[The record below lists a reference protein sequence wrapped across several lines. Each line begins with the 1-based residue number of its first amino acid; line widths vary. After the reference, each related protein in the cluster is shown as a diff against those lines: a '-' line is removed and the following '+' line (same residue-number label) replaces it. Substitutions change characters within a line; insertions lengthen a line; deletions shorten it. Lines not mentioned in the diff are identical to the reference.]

1 MAGFD
6 PSALPEIPD
15 VQLRVPDLTVPG
27 YHPPGT
33 SFLPPLTLDAPT
45 FTGPGGGSPA
55 SIMAAL
61 GHHVD
66 MPADGPTMPDL
77 TAPVPGGPR
86 NRLQLN
92 GLGPIS
98 GAVNPWLADPMGVA
112 EEAERERNRFPR
124 IDPGLAAQQTTF
136 SLPTVRF

>member
-6 PSALPEIPD
+6 PSTLPEIPD

-27 YHPPGT
+27 FHRPGFD
-33 SFLPPLTLDAPT
+33 FLPPPTLDAPT
-45 FTGPGGGSPA
+45 FTGPGGGSPE

-61 GHHVD
+61 GHYVD
-66 MPADGPTMPDL
+66 VPDDAPAMPDL
-77 TAPVPGGPR
+77 TAPMPGAPR
-86 NRLQLN
+86 NQLRLN

-98 GAVNPWLADPMGVA
+98 GAVNPWLADPMGIA
-112 EEAERERNRFPR
+112 EKAQRERDMFPR

-136 SLPTVRF
+136 SLPTLRF